1 MPEGAPVA
9 ASVPR
14 AWAAASVPP
23 TLAARAWATA
33 ASGPPAGISVGRAD
47 LTSAGRADRSQAG
60 AIRITGM
67 VATWAGAPPGL
78 EPRPWQGRTI
88 TTITTTAPTTTAR
101 TRITAAA
108 PTP

>member
-1 MPEGAPVA
+1 MPEGAAAVA

-23 TLAARAWATA
+23 TLGARAWATA
-33 ASGPPAGISVGRAD
+33 ASGPPAGIS
-47 LTSAGRADRSQAG
+47 AGRADRSQ

-101 TRITAAA
+101 PRITAAA
-108 PTP
+108 PT